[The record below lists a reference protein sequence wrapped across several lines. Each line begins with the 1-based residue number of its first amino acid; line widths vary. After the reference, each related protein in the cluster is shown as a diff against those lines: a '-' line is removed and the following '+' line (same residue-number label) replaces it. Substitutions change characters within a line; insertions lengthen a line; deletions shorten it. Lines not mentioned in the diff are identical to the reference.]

1 MGKTAKK
8 PTYGEIVD
16 ATWALRNSAYGR
28 ILLDFVDLAWAVVE
42 EIDVRAMLRYL
53 VRRGKLERNGQ
64 GDAALYRVPAPT
76 GLPNVVS
83 RKIEKSR
90 EPWQGRWHVFS
101 YDIPTTSNA
110 LRHRLVRHLHPMG
123 FASLGR
129 SVWISPY
136 DWPRARA
143 VRALE
148 ALRTHVEEDLRTSTR
163 T

>member
-1 MGKTAKK
+1 MGKTAMK

-42 EIDVRAMLRYL
+42 EIDVGAMLRYL
-53 VRRGKLERNGQ
+53 VRRGRLERTGQ
-64 GDAALYRVPAPT
+64 GDAALYRVPVPT
-76 GLPNVVS
+76 GLADVVS
-83 RKIEKSR
+83 RKIKKS
-90 EPWQGRWHVFS
+90 
-101 YDIPTTSNA
+101 
-110 LRHRLVRHLHPMG
+110 RLVRHLHPMG